1 MQGEGGGKGRRAG
14 EQVCLLSPR
23 WAPGTGGPLVLLLG
37 RRKKKLQ
44 FLLEE
49 LLELAGKA
57 ELARWRK
64 SGRQGGSE
72 AAAQGGGAGSQTPT
86 QTQSERRSLDANT
99 DTGVLLLLTCP

>member
-1 MQGEGGGKGRRAG
+1 MSALPQM
-14 EQVCLLSPR
+14 
-23 WAPGTGGPLVLLLG
+23 GTGNWGPPCFAAG
-37 RRKKKLQ
+37 AQEKKKKLQ